1 MNLTD
6 TVHPPPLRKDQTRA
20 LQIIA
25 RSLFRELR
33 AHGYTPHH
41 VIALSTELIEL
52 VTDVLKGAPLE
63 PAPSLSV
70 EQAPGGGE

>member
-1 MNLTD
+1 MPITAAIPSLSLHEDHN
-6 TVHPPPLRKDQTRA
+6 RA

-41 VIALSTELIEL
+41 VISLSTELIEL
-52 VTDVLKGAPLE
+52 VTDGLKGAMPE
-63 PAPSLSV
+63 PGTP
-70 EQAPGGGE
+70 